1 MRLYLCY
8 ELAGKASYQGPGRR
22 EKVLATFGALS
33 CLPYASALARARPIG
48 PFNAFSNEDHWSEDP
63 RAPGIVLVGDAA
75 GYNDPI
81 SGQGLSIAFRDV
93 RLVSE
98 ALLAGGT
105 TVPSFADYVGERSER
120 MRRLRIAARLVSTL
134 RAEFGEAA
142 RLRRIAV
149 GKKSDG

>member
-8 ELAGKASYQGPGRR
+8 DFADRGAYQGADRR
-22 EKVLATFGALS
+22 EKVLATFGAMS
-33 CLPYASALARARPIG
+33 CLPYAKALARARPAG

-81 SGQGLSIAFRDV
+81 SGQGLSIAFRDI

-98 ALLAGGT
+98 AILAGGRDGG
-105 TVPSFADYVGERSER
+105 SFTDYVRERSER
-120 MRRLRIAARLVSTL
+120 MRRLRIAAGLVATL

-142 RLRRIAV
+142 
-149 GKKSDG
+149 